1 MTDEISKIS
10 KSSDI
15 DRQSYVIY
23 MPKFVYDIVL
33 YFIHYAKDTQI
44 GFVHL
49 YKFDF
54 AFFNPTHLCTHIHSY
69 SSSFKPIKRFG
80 HLFCELGII
89 LTAWKS
95 MG

>member
-54 AFFNPTHLCTHIHSY
+54 AFSNLTLMHPY
-69 SSSFKPIKRFG
+69 SFLFKVIW
-80 HLFCELGII
+80 
-89 LTAWKS
+89 TN
-95 MG
+95 

>member
-33 YFIHYAKDTQI
+33 YFMHYAKDTQI

-54 AFFNPTHLCTHIHSY
+54 AFFPTLLLCTHIHSY
-69 SSSFKPIKRFG
+69 SRSFEPIKICG
-80 HLFCELGII
+80 HLFCEIGII

-95 MG
+95 M

>member
-33 YFIHYAKDTQI
+33 YFMHYAKDTQI

-54 AFFNPTHLCTHIHSY
+54 AFFNPTHSY
-69 SSSFKPIKRFG
+69 APIFILIQG
-80 HLFCELGII
+80 HLNQLKYVVTYF
-89 LTAWKS
+89 AKS
-95 MG
+95 A